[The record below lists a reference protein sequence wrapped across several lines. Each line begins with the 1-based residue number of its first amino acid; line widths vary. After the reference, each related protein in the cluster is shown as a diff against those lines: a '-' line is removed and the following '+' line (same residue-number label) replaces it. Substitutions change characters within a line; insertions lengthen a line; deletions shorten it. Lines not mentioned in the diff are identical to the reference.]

1 VRVPIDPSCLDAA
14 LVRAE
19 NDLRNLDGARIFLTG
34 GTGFFGRWL
43 LELLARAQDR
53 LGLDIEVTVLT
64 RNIDAFAATQPRHVR
79 STHLRPVAGDVR
91 DFDFPHGSFSHV
103 IHAATDTSALAD
115 RDRMAQIA
123 VIAEGTRRILEFSR
137 KAAVQRLLY
146 VSSGAVYGRQPSSL
160 PRIAEHYEGACDTL
174 DPRSAYGNAKRL
186 AEQMCAVTTANKE
199 TACII
204 ARCFAFVGPGLPLD
218 GHFAI
223 GNFIRDALQGQP
235 VVVTG
240 DGTSLRSYL
249 YAGDLAAWLL
259 ALLVRGRPGS
269 AYNVGSD
276 DGYSIADVADR
287 VARLISGTGVEIRG
301 IPEPD
306 APRSRYLPD
315 IGRARRE
322 LGLDVW
328 TSLDEAI
335 MRTAEAVRRTW

>member
-1 VRVPIDPSCLDAA
+1 MRVLIDSSCLDAA
-14 LVRAE
+14 VVRAE
-19 NDLRNLDGARIFLTG
+19 HDLRSLDGARIFLTG

-43 LELLARAQDR
+43 LGLLARAQDR
-53 LGLDIEVTVLT
+53 LGLDMEVTVLS
-64 RNIDAFAATQPRHVR
+64 RDPDAFKAVQPAHLK
-79 STHLRPVAGDVR
+79 SSHLRLVAGDVR
-91 DFDFPHGSFSHV
+91 EFEFPRGTFSHV
-103 IHAATDTSALAD
+103 IHAATDTSASAD

-123 VIAEGTRRILEFSR
+123 VITEGTRRILDFSR

-186 AEQMCAVTTANKE
+186 AEQLCAITTAEGE

-223 GNFIRDALQGQP
+223 GNFIRDALAGRP
-235 VVVTG
+235 VIVTG

-249 YAGDLAAWLL
+249 YAGDLAVWLL
-259 ALLVRGRPGS
+259 ALLVRGRPGV

-276 DGYSIADVADR
+276 EGYSIAAVADR
-287 VARLISGTGVEIRG
+287 VARLISGAGVEIRG
-301 IPEPD
+301 TPESD
-306 APRSRYLPD
+306 THRSRYLPD
-315 IGRARRE
+315 IGRARRD

-328 TSLDEAI
+328 TPLDGAI
-335 MRTAEAVRRTW
+335 LRTAEAVRRTW